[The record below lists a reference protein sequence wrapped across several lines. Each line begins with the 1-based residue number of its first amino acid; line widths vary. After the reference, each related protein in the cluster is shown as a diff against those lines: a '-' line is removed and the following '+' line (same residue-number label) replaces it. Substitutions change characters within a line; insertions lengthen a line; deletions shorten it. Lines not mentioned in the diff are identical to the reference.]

1 VRAEEKAS
9 SEMKKL
15 AFVACLA
22 TTLAYGADVVYLPNA
37 KENDIYDWRTVGN
50 WYTVG
55 GGALGALPTTDDTV
69 YITNTA
75 FATEWLVIPS
85 AAEISIK
92 VLNLQMYK
100 SGNPSG
106 IRMKIDGGTLNTTA
120 SSYVGHQNPNSVL
133 SITNGGR
140 WNASSD
146 VRVGYGAAS
155 NCVLSIDKD
164 SSFYGKHLYIHYGG
178 GLGSAG
184 NISGRV
190 ENYGTI
196 SLTGKLWMSHRDN
209 GQSSAYASRLD
220 NYGSFT
226 MANSDFHIGRAN
238 KSRAEIYNHAD
249 ATMTIGAAIAYIAY
263 QTNSSARVTN
273 DGTMSVKNLSLGART
288 NSVGIL
294 RNNGQLTIDAAG
306 TVSIGG
312 GSEAGTSGIFEN
324 YGTVLFEQSPQQFN
338 IGNYGYGR
346 FVIAHDMDYPDCQDT
361 SKRKTIYLGVKAD
374 CNAYGE
380 LIITNGATLTM
391 TNGEVRIGQQ
401 TLGTGVV
408 ELYEGSRLEA
418 PYAVTVGPSAGS
430 INNVLRMR
438 GGELL
443 MLNNATATSF
453 SPQNS
458 TIAALTVGSPTHNA
472 NLSNGLLEGWGVI
485 GKTDP
490 TSSSGN
496 NKVGLVLYNGVVRA
510 DGAGVARDLDIR
522 LIQDMNKTAPSSNSC
537 GTNGWYA
544 VGKGRLRYPAR
555 YHGRG
560 TARIIGDC
568 ATRTIS
574 TANLPLV
581 NSFGVTFPTTD
592 DTLLANRA
600 IYTDLYASDRTDIP
614 AGLPE
619 AYPGGTALG
628 VWHMALSSDVTEPKS
643 NKKVT
648 DFGSADILLHYD
660 RAKLVQLKQ
669 NGAWP
674 GDLQLAFCV
683 HDGTAAGGWRTV
695 ARVEPDDNSPF
706 ITGQVT
712 ESSETWNLGW
722 FAVVPVRQT
731 GTMLIFR

>member
-1 VRAEEKAS
+1 MRVEEKAS
-9 SEMKKL
+9 REMKKL

-22 TTLAYGADVVYLPNA
+22 TALAYGADVVYLPNA

-50 WYTVG
+50 WYTVD
-55 GGALGALPTTDDTV
+55 GGALGALPTASDNV
-69 YITNTA
+69 YVTNAT

-85 AAEISIK
+85 SADISISA
-92 VLNLQMYK
+92 LNLQKYQ
-100 SGNPSG
+100 SANQTG
-106 IRMKIDGGTLNTTA
+106 IRMRIDGGKLNTTA
-120 SSYVGHQNPNSVL
+120 QSNVGHQGPNVTL
-133 SITNGGR
+133 SIENGGR
-140 WNASSD
+140 WNATAD

-164 SSFYGKHLYIHYGG
+164 SSLYGKHLYIHYGG
-178 GLGSAG
+178 GLGPAG
-184 NISGRV
+184 CLAGRV
-190 ENYGTI
+190 ENRGTI
-196 SLTGKLWMSHRDN
+196 SLTGRLWMSYRDN
-209 GQSSAYASRLD
+209 GLSSTCGSRLD

-226 MANSDFHIGRAN
+226 MANSDFHIGRIH
-238 KSRAEIYNHAD
+238 KSRAEICNYAG
-249 ATMTIGAAIAYIAY
+249 ATMTIGASTAYVAY
-263 QTNSSARVTN
+263 QTNSTARVTN
-273 DGTMSVKNLSLGART
+273 DGTMVIKTFSLGTRT
-288 NSVGIL
+288 GSVGIL
-294 RNNGQLTIDAAG
+294 RNNGQLTIDTSG
-306 TVSIGG
+306 TIAIGG
-312 GSEAGTSGIFEN
+312 GSEAGASGTFEN
-324 YGTVLFEQSPQQFN
+324 YGTIAFGQSPQQFN

-346 FVIAHDMDYPDCQDT
+346 FVIAHDMNYPDCT
-361 SKRKTIYLGVKAD
+361 SADKRKTFYLGVKAN

-391 TNGEVRIGQQ
+391 TNGYIAIGQQ

-408 ELYEGSRLEA
+408 ELHEGSCLEA
-418 PYAVTVGPSAGS
+418 PYSVVVGPSAGS
-430 INNVLRMR
+430 INNVLRMC

-443 MLNNATATSF
+443 LLNNATATSF
-453 SPQNS
+453 SPKNS
-458 TIAALTVGSPTHNA
+458 SIAALTVGSPTYNA

-496 NKVGLVLYNGVVRA
+496 NKVGLVLYNGVIRA

-522 LIQDMNKTAPSSNSC
+522 LIQDMNRTDPSSNSC

-560 TARIIGDC
+560 TARIVGDC

-574 TANLPLV
+574 AANLPLV

-592 DTLLANRA
+592 DQLLANRA
-600 IYTDLYASDRTDIP
+600 LYADLYASDRVDIP